1 MIGSPIVFQTAP
13 PQPWS
18 NALAT
23 WPYVFVGGPDANQN
37 GFGLSIPAKFVRRSA
52 IPPPT
57 ARYRPLPPSITS
69 IFFAAATPSA
79 AAFTISAPPFAQSP
93 PTKTFGRSLGHV
105 SSVRE
110 PCPIATITMSHGIVS
125 LPLAVRT
132 STPATAP
139 DPLAMIRCGAALK
152 RKPQPSRLARDRKS
166 TRLNSSH
173 GYISY

>member
-57 ARYRPLPPSITS
+57 ARYRPLPPSTAS
-69 IFFAAATPSA
+69 ILFAAATPSA

-93 PTKTFGRSLGHV
+93 PVKTLGLSFGHV
-105 SSVRE
+105 RAGE
-110 PCPIATITMSHGIVS
+110 PWPIATITISHGIVS
-125 LPLAVRT
+125 LPPSVRT
-132 STPATAP
+132 SSPETPP
-139 DPLAMIRCGAALK
+139 EPLPMMRCGAALK
-152 RKPQPSRLARDRKS
+152 RNPHPSRLA
-166 TRLNSSH
+166 SS
-173 GYISY
+173 YS